1 MTALKLWPS
10 IDLKDGSVVR
20 LLRGELANVTVYD
33 ASPAAVARRFAEE
46 GADGIHVVDLD
57 AAFGRGENGSVVR
70 EIVRAAGSV
79 PVQVGGGVRSLQAV
93 EALFAAGVGRVVLG
107 SLPFTAPAEF
117 EEIAAKY
124 PARVV
129 VALDCKDGRPSI
141 RGWTEDAGAGTLA
154 DAVPPLVRAGIGA
167 LLVTDVSK
175 DGAMEGPGRAL
186 LAEARRCFAG
196 EVIASGGIRGEED
209 LPAVEEVLA
218 GGPCG
223 VILGRALHDGRTS
236 VARLR
241 AALARGGG
249 KWL

>member
-1 MTALKLWPS
+1 MSGLKLWPS
-10 IDLKDGSVVR
+10 LDLKEGRVVR

-33 ASPAAVARRFAEE
+33 SSPAAVARRFAEE

-57 AAFGRGENGSVVR
+57 AAFSRGENGAVIL
-70 EIVRAAGSV
+70 EIVRAAGAV
-79 PVQVGGGVRSLQAV
+79 PVQVGGGVRSLRAV
-93 EALFAAGVGRVVLG
+93 EALLAAGVARVVLG
-107 SLPFTAPAEF
+107 SLPFTDPAAF
-117 EEIAAKY
+117 QEIAARHA
-124 PARVV
+124 ARIV
-129 VALDCKDGRPSI
+129 VALDCKEGRPSI

-186 LAEARRCFAG
+186 LAEARRCFSG

-209 LPAVEEVLA
+209 LPAVDELLA
-218 GGPCG
+218 GGPRG
-223 VILGRALHDGRTS
+223 AILGRALHDGKTS

-241 AALARGGG
+241 AVLADGGG
-249 KWL
+249 K